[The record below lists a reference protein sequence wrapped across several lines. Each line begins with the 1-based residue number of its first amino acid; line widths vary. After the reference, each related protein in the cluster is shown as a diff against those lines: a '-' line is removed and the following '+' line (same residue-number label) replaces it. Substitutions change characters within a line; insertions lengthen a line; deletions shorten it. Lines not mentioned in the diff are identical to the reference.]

1 VNPDEAMAYGAA
13 VQASII
19 SGNVD
24 ENTESMIILF
34 FFFEVN
40 DRRSSAG
47 ISLEERKTV
56 QRIQGKTSKEK
67 KGET

>member
-1 VNPDEAMAYGAA
+1 MNPDEAMAYGAT

-34 FFFEVN
+34 FF
-40 DRRSSAG
+40 
-47 ISLEERKTV
+47 
-56 QRIQGKTSKEK
+56 
-67 KGET
+67 